1 MAVSYAR
8 QYPPITVYLRSI
20 LIALERTSRGVK
32 GVTSSAIIQVNNR
45 VQTLE
50 RGIMIIEVSGELLAE
65 VSGGASGEV

>member
-1 MAVSYAR
+1 
-8 QYPPITVYLRSI
+8 